1 MKKVLEHPS
10 ITKVNQLG
18 YLDQE
23 EHAGT
28 DFYGDEIL
36 SGDDVVIYDGET
48 ILKENLERYL
58 AEEMGFE
65 FKTIF

>member
-1 MKKVLEHPS
+1 MLEHPS
-10 ITKVNQLG
+10 ISKVNQLG
-18 YLDQE
+18 YLEQK

-28 DFYGDEIL
+28 DYYGDEIL

-65 FKTIF
+65 FKTIY